1 MDHISRLLINPS
13 ILLRSSLI
21 EEICMCIC
29 LHLFSQKLIPVVKFM
44 NMNTTLKKGTNKLT

>member
-13 ILLRSSLI
+13 ILLRLSLI

-29 LHLFSQKLIPVVKFM
+29 LHLFSQKNIPVAEFM
-44 NMNTTLKKGTNKLT
+44 SMNTILKKGTNKLT